1 MAKAGKHG
9 AGAKRGKTCSCCQ
22 GQENVSSVPK
32 AGKRVIGAKGRKTC
46 HRCQGRE
53 NVSSVPTVLK
63 HATGAKPVETS
74 TSFPG
79 LFPFELGRREKT
91 LASAGHVP
99 ILHPKIL
106 GVIN

>member
-1 MAKAGKHG
+1 MFSKNLPKSLPHSVKHDMS
-9 AGAKRGKTCSCCQ
+9 TMIILHVTMFQ
-22 GQENVSSVPK
+22 PLYTQVSLEVNTK
-32 AGKRVIGAKGRKTC
+32 LLNI
-46 HRCQGRE
+46 
-53 NVSSVPTVLK
+53 
-63 HATGAKPVETS
+63 ATISRP

>member
-1 MAKAGKHG
+1 MLRTRQKESSNLGRIFKKRKRRGGGGKAFLYSPLYWDQLV
-9 AGAKRGKTCSCCQ
+9 RFS
-22 GQENVSSVPK
+22 P
-32 AGKRVIGAKGRKTC
+32 
-46 HRCQGRE
+46 
-53 NVSSVPTVLK
+53 
-63 HATGAKPVETS
+63 

>member
-1 MAKAGKHG
+1 MAAIQMWLRNYYVMWRHNLMM
-9 AGAKRGKTCSCCQ
+9 RT
-22 GQENVSSVPK
+22 PK
-32 AGKRVIGAKGRKTC
+32 
-46 HRCQGRE
+46 
-53 NVSSVPTVLK
+53 
-63 HATGAKPVETS
+63 ETFS

-99 ILHPKIL
+99 ILHPKFL

>member
-1 MAKAGKHG
+1 MKLKPFFPSFHEVMVTLVKILGELETVFFFLIEK
-9 AGAKRGKTCSCCQ
+9 Q
-22 GQENVSSVPK
+22 PL
-32 AGKRVIGAKGRKTC
+32 IG
-46 HRCQGRE
+46 
-53 NVSSVPTVLK
+53 
-63 HATGAKPVETS
+63 S